1 MSSVLIT
8 GATGLLGRKVVQA
21 FERSGWNA
29 IGAGYNRAKAPNI
42 IKLDLCSEV
51 SVLQALLSIRPKVVV
66 HCAAYRFPEKCDG
79 DHEGTQLLNVTAT
92 DNLASICA
100 ARNIFLIYISTDYVF
115 SGIQGEAPY
124 DADSTRKPTNFYGE
138 TKSKGEDSVLRAYQR
153 ADGTGWG
160 IVLRVPVLYGEV
172 EYNKESAV
180 NVLVD
185 SIWKAQEDGVIIPMD
200 HWAIR
205 YPTNTE
211 DVARVVEE
219 IAMKIISTPNKSKLP
234 TKVQFTSEDHFT
246 KYEICQLLARILDL
260 PINNLKADFPDRDT
274 CGGIQRPY
282 DCHLSTKGLLD
293 LGVDVSTVDF
303 EEWWRC
309 HLSALKR

>member
-1 MSSVLIT
+1 MLFKTLTSI
-8 GATGLLGRKVVQA
+8 
-21 FERSGWNA
+21 
-29 IGAGYNRAKAPNI
+29 AKAPPTD
-42 IKLDLCSEV
+42 KL
-51 SVLQALLSIRPKVVV
+51 
-66 HCAAYRFPEKCDG
+66 
-79 DHEGTQLLNVTAT
+79 AT
-92 DNLASICA
+92 ICA
-100 ARNIFLIYISTDYVF
+100 AQNISLIYISTDYVF

-138 TKSKGEDSVLRAYQR
+138 TKSKGEDSVIRAYQR

-160 IVLRVPVLYGEV
+160 IVLRVPVLYGDV
-172 EYNKESAV
+172 EFNQESAI
-180 NVLVD
+180 NVLVE

-211 DVARVVEE
+211 DVARVVEG
-219 IAMKIISTPNKSKLP
+219 IALKMISTPDKSKLP

-260 PINNLKADFPDRDT
+260 PINNIKAHFPDHDT
-274 CGGIQRPY
+274 CRGIQRPY

-293 LGVDVSTVDF
+293 LGIDVSTVDF

-309 HLSALKR
+309 HPSALKK